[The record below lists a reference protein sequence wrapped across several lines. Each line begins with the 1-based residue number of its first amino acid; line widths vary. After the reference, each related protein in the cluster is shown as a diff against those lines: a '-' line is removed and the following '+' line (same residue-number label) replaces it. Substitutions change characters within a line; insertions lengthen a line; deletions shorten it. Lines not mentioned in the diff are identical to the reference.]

1 MGFNRKDLE
10 GDDDNNEFN
19 FEDTEGDGLNN
30 FAFDDADLNMDE
42 AGDQGFGFE
51 GEDMPAMDDDAQQQR
66 GVSRPFLIIAI
77 LMIVLFI
84 GGLVALVVIATGN
97 NSPSPIQLTSTAITQ
112 LNATTEAL
120 GFATAT
126 AAAEVAF
133 AQTQTAAAP
142 TPTQPPTD
150 TPAPTETPTPAI
162 QPTLDATQEAANA
175 LATQSARELEMTM
188 QAATLTALAP
198 TVTPGLSIND
208 VQLTAT
214 ALAILIGPGQGGG
227 GGTPTQ
233 EGGLNITPFGPS
245 PTPDALPQTGFF
257 EDLAAGNANVAMMA
271 LIGIALVG
279 VIFVSR
285 YFRTVNK

>member
-1 MGFNRKDLE
+1 
-10 GDDDNNEFN
+10 
-19 FEDTEGDGLNN
+19 
-30 FAFDDADLNMDE
+30 
-42 AGDQGFGFE
+42 
-51 GEDMPAMDDDAQQQR
+51 
-66 GVSRPFLIIAI
+66 
-77 LMIVLFI
+77 
-84 GGLVALVVIATGN
+84 
-97 NSPSPIQLTSTAITQ
+97 
-112 LNATTEAL
+112 
-120 GFATAT
+120 
-126 AAAEVAF
+126 
-133 AQTQTAAAP
+133 
-142 TPTQPPTD
+142 
-150 TPAPTETPTPAI
+150 
-162 QPTLDATQEAANA
+162 
-175 LATQSARELEMTM
+175 M

-198 TVTPGLSIND
+198 TATPGLSIND

-227 GGTPTQ
+227 GEGTPTA